1 MYRADGRWVVSAS
14 DLVGYLECEH
24 LNGLSMA
31 HALGELE
38 RPPSDSSDDDALEVV
53 RRRGYEHEQRYLDS
67 LRAEDRSIVEIPESR
82 GVDGGATRR
91 FDLTRD
97 AIAEGVDVIFQATF
111 FDESGP
117 LSWRGHADFL
127 ERVPDV
133 KSDSGSFVYEP
144 VDTKLAHSV
153 KPGAVLQLCQYASQL
168 TEIQQHEPR
177 LLHIELGDGERASF
191 RYASVAAYFRLA
203 RRRFE
208 TAILAGHGE
217 TIYPEP
223 VAHCSVCTWASRCDQ
238 RRRDDDHLS
247 FIPNLGRDHVRKFV
261 AAGIPTVAE
270 LARTTITSV
279 PHIGAPGR
287 RPLPPPGPTPGRRP

>member
-1 MYRADGRWVVSAS
+1 MSSSVR
-14 DLVGYLECEH
+14 H
-24 LNGLSMA
+24 
-31 HALGELE
+31 
-38 RPPSDSSDDDALEVV
+38 SDSADDDALDVV

-67 LRAEDRSIVEIPESR
+67 LRAEDRWIVEIPESR
-82 GVDGGATRR
+82 GVERR
-91 FDLTRD
+91 CDTPPTLTRD

-168 TEIQQHEPR
+168 TEIQQYEPR

-208 TAILAGHGE
+208 TAILAGHGDDDLSRAGGALLGLHVGGAVRPAPPRRRPPLVRSP
-217 TIYPEP
+217 TSDATTSASSSPP
-223 VAHCSVCTWASRCDQ
+223 ASRPWPSSPAPRSRRCRTSATRSSNASTARPDSRSSPARHLPV
-238 RRRDDDHLS
+238 RRRS
-247 FIPNLGRDHVRKFV
+247 
-261 AAGIPTVAE
+261 
-270 LARTTITSV
+270 S
-279 PHIGAPGR
+279 
-287 RPLPPPGPTPGRRP
+287 

>member
-1 MYRADGRWVVSAS
+1 MSSSVRHSNSA
-14 DLVGYLECEH
+14 
-24 LNGLSMA
+24 
-31 HALGELE
+31 
-38 RPPSDSSDDDALEVV
+38 DDDALDVV

-82 GVDGGATRR
+82 GVEAEVRHAA
-91 FDLTRD
+91 DLTRD

-117 LSWRGHADFL
+117 LTWRGHADFL

-177 LLHIELGDGERASF
+177 QLHIELGDGERASF

-208 TAILAGHGE
+208 TAILAGHGDA
-217 TIYPEP
+217 IYPEP
-223 VAHCSVCTWASRCDQ
+223 VAHCSVCGWASRCDQ

-247 FIPNLGRDHVRKFV
+247 LIPSLGRDHVRKFV

-287 RPLPPPGPTPGRRP
+287 RALPPPGPTPGRRP